1 MAGKKKNKIRVTFN
15 APLTLCFAFIC
26 GIVLL
31 ADYFTKGQAVLRI
44 FSSGGAKTSAYPF
57 VFNSLLSYLRLFL
70 HIFGSINFAHF
81 VSNFAFILLLGPML
95 EEKYGSL
102 VLALMMA
109 VTSLVSGVINACF
122 GQSLLVGAGDIAFM
136 MVLLSAFTSF
146 SKNEIPLS
154 FILVLILYIG
164 REIAIS
170 YGNGSS
176 FSYGQKD
183 LNGEIRALSN
193 VAGGICGSLFAF
205 LAVPKSQRKSS
216 GKNENKGQG
225 RNEGKKESY
234 DSEEASF
241 FSGIKSGIKGR
252 IQKRKEEKEE
262 EKENNKYNSHSWDKK
277 RNSQD
282 EDHSDSYSSNY
293 TNSGSGGYSKS
304 YSDDDQS
311 TIIGSIDL

>member
-15 APLTLCFAFIC
+15 APITLCFAFIC
-26 GIVLL
+26 GLVLL
-31 ADYFTKGQAVLRI
+31 ADYFTKGQAVLSI
-44 FSSGGAKTSAYPF
+44 FSSGGAKNSPYPF
-57 VFNSLLSYLRLFL
+57 VFTSLLSYLRLFL

-95 EEKYGSL
+95 EEKYGSP

-170 YGNGSS
+170 YGSGGS

-193 VAGGICGSLFAF
+193 VAGGLCGSLFAF
-205 LAVPKSQRKSS
+205 LAVPKSQRKSR
-216 GKNENKGQG
+216 GKNES
-225 RNEGKKESY
+225 KKADKSEFSRDTY
-234 DSEEASF
+234 DSEETSF
-241 FSGIKSGIKGR
+241 FGGIKSGIKEK
-252 IQKRKEEKEE
+252 IQKRKQEREE
-262 EKENNKYNSHSWDKK
+262 ELENNQYNSHPWDRENT
-277 RNSQD
+277 RNDQ
-282 EDHSDSYSSNY
+282 EY
-293 TNSGSGGYSKS
+293 SGGHSKD